1 MPVLSP
7 FDRRDHI
14 WLHTSMDLRMCL
26 DNNLSAVACANR
38 QSLENALLFFKYKI
52 NLLHNPTQINKKF
65 FLNKIFQNHLTLRL
79 IKALANIELYRALA
93 CNVYNFT

>member
-1 MPVLSP
+1 M
-7 FDRRDHI
+7 
-14 WLHTSMDLRMCL
+14 
-26 DNNLSAVACANR
+26 
-38 QSLENALLFFKYKI
+38 
-52 NLLHNPTQINKKF
+52 LHNPTQINKKF